1 MNYANLID
9 HTKLGLRTSIK
20 DVEKLVSEAKEYGF
34 FSVCIPPALIT
45 KTKELVKGS
54 NVKITTVISFPHGND
69 TTEAKVFATKD
80 ALKKGADEIDM
91 VMNVGLFK
99 DGEFKAVVD
108 EIKALKKVCKK
119 HILKVIIETSALSDE
134 EITKAS
140 LLCVEAGADF
150 VKTSTGFDT
159 RGASFHD
166 IELMKA
172 AVKDNALIKAS
183 GGVKTLDDFKKF
195 VELGANRIGASKGV
209 EIIKEGKADGDAAY

>member
-9 HTKLGLRTSIK
+9 HTKLGLKTQKQDCIRL
-20 DVEKLVSEAKEYGF
+20 VEEAKEYGF
-34 FSVCIPPALIT
+34 FSVCIPPAYI
-45 KTKELVKGS
+45 KEVKELLKGS
-54 NVKITTVISFPHGND
+54 MVKITTVISFPHGND
-69 TTEAKVFATKD
+69 TKEAKVFATKD

-91 VMNVGLFK
+91 VMNVGFFK
-99 DGEFKAVVD
+99 DHRYDEVRD

-119 HILKVIIETSALSDE
+119 NILKVIIETSALSDE

-140 LLCVEAGADF
+140 ELCVEAGADF

-172 AVKDNALIKAS
+172 AVKDKAQIKAS
-183 GGVKTLDDFKKF
+183 GGVKTLSDLEKL

-209 EIIKEGKADGDAAY
+209 EIIKEGKTNGDAAY